1 MMHATCVR
9 HILTLH
15 PPPPPNTHAHAR
27 SDAGL
32 LFRTALLARAQGDDW
47 TCRQLL
53 GALPAPQGGL
63 YVGATAQLLRQLRTP
78 SGPPLCLAETWRHL
92 QLAAPSARKEGAG
105 PGEGEGPGLAWGLEA
120 LVRTL
125 AAASSAADGGGGGA
139 LLLRLLRTAL
149 QGAGLQQQGSGGG
162 GGRAVCAVQEERGR
176 EGGAEAGARPLGQK
190 RPREGEGEEEEEEGE
205 EEEKRE
211 QGGGGGDDGTLEPSS
226 SSSSS
231 SSSAAAA
238 DLSSGQQRRSGR
250 TARRAPR
257 LEGGAASD
265 SQGAE
270 VGVLGAVCGGAL
282 LSVRFLVCND

>member
-1 MMHATCVR
+1 MMHATCMR

-15 PPPPPNTHAHAR
+15 PPPPPPNTHTHAR

-92 QLAAPSARKEGAG
+92 HPASPCARKEGA
-105 PGEGEGPGLAWGLEA
+105 GEGPGLAWGLEA

-162 GGRAVCAVQEERGR
+162 GGRAASAVQEERGR
-176 EGGAEAGARPLGQK
+176 VGGAEAGARPLGQK
-190 RPREGEGEEEEEEGE
+190 RPREEEGEEEGGE

-211 QGGGGGDDGTLEPSS
+211 QEGEQGGGDGDDGTLEPSS
-226 SSSSS
+226 SGSSS

-257 LEGGAASD
+257 LEGEAASA

-270 VGVLGAVCGGAL
+270 VGGLCAACGACCPLPGVQ
-282 LSVRFLVCND
+282 